1 MSALPILLSA
11 MWLAAQVGP
20 SDAGPQTAAAVAITG
35 GTVHTGTGEV
45 LEGATVLI
53 EGGRIVAVGTQVRV
67 PAGARRVD
75 ATGKIVTP
83 GLIDLN
89 TQVGLVEVSQV
100 GDTRDGS
107 LSGDPIRSA
116 FRVTDGV
123 NPLSTV
129 IPLTR
134 ADGVTTVLAVPSG
147 GLISGQSALLDL
159 DGWTVETMTAK
170 APAAMHALVGRAAL
184 DEVGGSRGGVFLK
197 LREVLDDARFY
208 AQNRSNFNRGAS
220 RDLAAHRLD
229 LEALLPVLDR
239 SLPLFVRADRTSDI
253 LATLRLAREYNL
265 RLVLVSATQ
274 GWMVADRIAAARVPV
289 VLQPLADL
297 PYSFEEIGARL
308 DNAALLARAGVKV
321 ALSSFDTHNARNV
334 RQSVGNA
341 IAYGL
346 PYADGLR
353 SVTLTA
359 AEMLGVQDRYGS
371 LAPGKVANLV
381 VWSGDPF
388 ELHTYAEHVFIRGLE
403 VPDDDRQKALTER
416 YRTLEGLPPMYH

>member
-1 MSALPILLSA
+1 MSGLPILLGVA
-11 MWLAAQVGP
+11 LLGAQVGP
-20 SDAGPQTAAAVAITG
+20 SAAGTQAGAAIAITG

-45 LEGATVLI
+45 LEGATVLL
-53 EGGRIVAVGTQVRV
+53 EGGRIVAVGADVRV

-75 ATGKIVTP
+75 AAGKVVTP

-100 GDTRDGS
+100 SDTRDGS
-107 LSGDPIRSA
+107 LAGDPIRSA

-134 ADGVTTVLAVPSG
+134 VDGVTTVLAVPGG

-159 DGWTVETMTAK
+159 DGWTVEAMTAK
-170 APAAMHALVGRAAL
+170 APAAMHAVVGRAAL

-208 AQNRSNFNRGAS
+208 AQNRANFNRGAS

-239 SLPLFVRADRTSDI
+239 SLPIAVRADRTSDI

-265 RLVLVSATQ
+265 RLVLVSAAQ
-274 GWMVADRIAAARVPV
+274 GWMVADPIAAAGVPV
-289 VLQPLADL
+289 ILQPLADL
-297 PYSFEEIGARL
+297 PYSFDEIGARL
-308 DNAALLARAGVKV
+308 DNAALLARAGVRV

-346 PYADGLR
+346 PYADGLK
-353 SVTLTA
+353 SVTLTPA
-359 AEMLGVQDRYGS
+359 QILGVADGYGS
-371 LAPGKVANLV
+371 LAPGKVANVV

-388 ELHTYAEHVFIRGLE
+388 ELTTFAEHVFIRGIE
-403 VPDDDRQKALTER
+403 VPDHDRQKALTER
-416 YRTLEGLPPMYH
+416 YRTLDGLPPMYH